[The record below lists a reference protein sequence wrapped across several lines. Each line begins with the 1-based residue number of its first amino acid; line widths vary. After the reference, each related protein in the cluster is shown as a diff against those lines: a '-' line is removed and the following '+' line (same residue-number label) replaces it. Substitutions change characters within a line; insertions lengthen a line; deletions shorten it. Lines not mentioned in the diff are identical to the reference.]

1 MIAEIAKVWLEAGV
15 SLIPIRAD
23 GTKRPPVQWSKYIQ
37 ELPSA
42 TDVADWFGN
51 GHQYG
56 LALICGDVSAGLEML
71 ELEGRA
77 MDQDSIGKLLAQIEI
92 RGLTPL
98 WRELNGPHGYSE
110 WSPSGGLHVLY
121 RIVDHDVPGNEKI
134 ARRHATAEEIQAKP
148 TDRFKVLAET
158 RGTGGYVIVAPSPG
172 QCHPSGRPWSLI
184 EGNYGRL
191 PFITWEDRCA
201 LHAAI
206 REALDEIDSQKAL
219 LPSPSAPPAASSS
232 PGLAAMRAVGGGG
245 ILSPGDDF
253 EDKVDWSDELLLG
266 GAGWTL
272 ESRVGITRNWT
283 RPGKDR
289 RDGMSATTGRDPAR
303 DRLYVFSSATEFEPE
318 TPYTKFGAYALL
330 HHGGDHSA
338 AARELRRIGFGDQ
351 QMAVRHDNEEFI
363 TKPGGGDLKEA
374 PAINGEV
381 VDEPARRKFYSHDE
395 IGNASRLWDRVKGYY
410 RYVCEEKQGYVFD
423 GRAWRADF
431 DGSLVRD
438 MIKVTEEMAAQA
450 AADDD
455 ESLAKWAKRSRSKSA
470 LENSC
475 KLMAS
480 SEPGATIRYSA
491 FNPHRHMLNLGNG
504 VLDLETREL
513 RPHDAKLMMTRV
525 FGADYRPEA
534 TCPNF
539 ERFMAQALPDET
551 MRSYVQRAL
560 GYSLLGDADRR
571 AMFLIYGPS
580 GTGKSTLMETMRD
593 LFADYG
599 GTAAPGTFKSRRES
613 SPSNDLH
620 GLRGKRFVTTSETAK
635 DASFDEETLK
645 RITGRDRI
653 MSRDLYESNQEW
665 VPECALWLATNH
677 PPQFTSDDDAIW
689 KRAKL
694 IPFETRFADS
704 ADEIP
709 DMARTV
715 LAPEADGILNWLLA
729 GLTDY
734 LSNGLGEPEAVRA
747 AATEHRAQSSST
759 IRFLEDL
766 EAESALV
773 FGPGER
779 MATRELHAMYVE
791 WCKAE
796 RCHALGARRF
806 ITQATAANKGLEYY
820 RSNGKSWWGGVSRAV
835 NVSILGTFMTE

>member
-1 MIAEIAKVWLEAGV
+1 MIAEIAKTWLQAGV

-23 GTKRPPVQWSKYIQ
+23 GTKRPPVQWAQYIKEQ
-37 ELPSA
+37 PGE
-42 TDVADWFGN
+42 DEVERWFGN

-56 LALICGDVSAGLEML
+56 LALICGEVSCNLEML

-77 MDQDSIGKLLAQIEI
+77 MDQDSIGRLLAMIEV

-98 WRELNGPHGYSE
+98 WRELNGPDGYSE

-134 ARRHATAEEIQAKP
+134 ARRFAT
-148 TDRFKVLAET
+148 TDELFANPRDQYKVMAET

-172 QCHPSGRPWSLI
+172 ECHPSGRPWSLI
-184 EGNYGRL
+184 QGSYGRL
-191 PFITWEDRCA
+191 PFVTWEQRCQ

-206 REALDEIDSQKAL
+206 KEALDEVESSKPALPAPSL
-219 LPSPSAPPAASSS
+219 LPPQAGMTRAASA
-232 PGLAAMRAVGGGG
+232 GF
-245 ILSPGDDF
+245 LSPGDDF
-253 EDKVDWSDELLLG
+253 ENQVDWSDDLLLG

-272 ESRVGITRNWT
+272 ESRHGATRNWT

-289 RDGMSATTGRDPAR
+289 KDGMSATTGRDPAR
-303 DRLYVFSSATEFEPE
+303 DRLYVFSSSTCFDPE
-318 TPYTKFGAYALL
+318 VPFTKFGAYARL
-330 HHGGDHSA
+330 HHDDDFSA
-338 AARELRRIGFGDQ
+338 AARELRRLGFGDQ
-351 QMAVRHDNEEFI
+351 QVAVRHDGEEFI
-363 TKPGGGDLKEA
+363 TRPGGESPKEQVAVEGQVIEPEKAKLK
-374 PAINGEV
+374 
-381 VDEPARRKFYSHDE
+381 KWYSNDD
-395 IGNASRLWDRVKGYY
+395 IGNAERLWDKVGKHY
-410 RYVCEEKQGYVFD
+410 RYVCEEKRGYVFD
-423 GRAWRADF
+423 GRAWVDDF
-431 DGSLVRD
+431 DGAIIRD
-438 MIKVTEEMAAQA
+438 MIKVTDEMLAEA
-450 AADDD
+450 AADGN
-455 ESLAKWAKRSRSKSA
+455 ESLAKWAKKSRSMSA
-470 LENSC
+470 LTNAC

-480 SEPGATIRYSA
+480 SVPGATIKYSD
-491 FNPHRHMLNLGNG
+491 FNKQRHLLNVGNG

-513 RPHDAKLMMTRV
+513 HAHDAKYMMTSV
-525 FGADYRPEA
+525 FGADYLPEA

-539 ERFMAQALPDET
+539 EKFMAQALPDEA

-593 LFADYG
+593 LFGDYG

-620 GLRGKRFVTTSETAK
+620 GLRGKRFVTTSETAQ

-653 MSRDLYESNQEW
+653 MSRNLYETNQEW

-677 PPQFTSDDDAIW
+677 PPRFTSDDDAIW

-694 IPFETRFADS
+694 IPFETVFADS
-704 ADEIP
+704 AQEIP

-734 LSNGLGEPEAVRA
+734 LANGLGEPEAVQA
-747 AATEHRAQSSST
+747 AATEHRAQSSSP

-766 EAESALV
+766 EAESVLV

-779 MATRELHAMYVE
+779 MATRDLHAMYVE
-791 WCKAE
+791 WCKTE
-796 RCHALGARRF
+796 RCHALGSRRF
-806 ITQATAANKGLEYY
+806 IAQAQTANKGMEYY
-820 RSNGKSWWGGVSRAV
+820 RSNGKSWWGGVSRAA
-835 NVSILGTFMTE
+835 NVSVLGTFMTE